1 MVMIK
6 KKLKLFLKSILGPR
20 LNAKDLTG
28 ALNEVGIK
36 GSRHVLMHSALSKCG
51 YFVGGQRVLVHTIR
65 EHLGGDSTLVLPSH
79 SWKQVSNGLRTFDQ
93 KNTPSC
99 VGAVSEWFRSQPD
112 TRRSLH
118 PTHSLAAIGPDVD
131 ALLAGHENAET
142 PCGRFSPYHR
152 LLELD
157 VSILLLGAPLESN
170 TSYHCCE
177 GLMELPYLLRPEK
190 IEFRFLPISGEP
202 FSKALAIHQPRIPR
216 NLQLMNQELSELG
229 ILKSCKLGSGWIHR
243 IQGKPFMEYL
253 CDRLKKDNEF
263 LLADKSSGSESTR

>member
-1 MVMIK
+1 MATIK
-6 KKLKLFLKSILGPR
+6 KKLKIFLKACWGPR
-20 LNAKDLTG
+20 IGPKAIAV
-28 ALNEVGIK
+28 ALKGVGLEK
-36 GSRHVLMHSALSKCG
+36 SGHVIMHSALSKCG
-51 YFVGGQRVLVHTIR
+51 YLVGGGEALVKTVR
-65 EHLGGDSTLVLPSH
+65 EYTGPDSTLVLPAH
-79 SWKQVSNGLRTFDQ
+79 SGKLVSNGLRTFDQ
-93 KNTPSC
+93 RHTPSR
-99 VGAVSEWFRSQPD
+99 VGAVAEWFRNQPLVK
-112 TRRSLH
+112 RSLH
-118 PTHSLAAIGPDVD
+118 PTHSVAALGPDVD
-131 ALLAGHENAET
+131 SLLSGHENAQT
-142 PCGRFSPYHR
+142 PCGRNSPYHR

-157 VSILLLGAPLESN
+157 ASILLLGAPLESN